1 MKRLALSFAA
11 IAMALPAYAGT
22 LEELGREIAELNCAG
37 CHAVGLD
44 GTSAHR
50 EAPPFRELSRR
61 YPLDALEEAFAEGIY
76 TGHPDMP
83 AFEASPEQ
91 IDALLA
97 YLETIQVPKR

>member
-1 MKRLALSFAA
+1 MRRLALASAA
-11 IAMALPAYAGT
+11 IAMALPAHAGK
-22 LEELGREIAELNCAG
+22 LEDLGREIAELNCAG
-37 CHAVGLD
+37 CHAIALHD
-44 GTSAHR
+44 TSAHR
-50 EAPPFRELSRR
+50 EAPPFRELAQR